1 MPAAHG
7 VIMVSTVCGLY
18 SLVLLFIK
26 TAFTSTTSGLNN
38 LDLLLSLGAV
48 RSVKILRDDQ

>member
-1 MPAAHG
+1 MPPAHG